1 MQGTFV
7 NKETHYQ
14 VHDSPKA
21 AVLQVLKKASYTNCE
36 PVRNFF
42 DKKFNEGQRAFIV
55 DFANC
60 TSVDSTFLGILV
72 RLALNLRNSAD
83 SGKLVLLN
91 LTGRN
96 LETVKNLGIHR
107 IAEISSSSIE
117 NLNDLEA
124 LSKNGKSE
132 SACSDTIYEAHKT
145 LMNLNKKNLR
155 LFCDVVSFLEQ
166 ETDSPR

>member
-1 MQGTFV
+1 M

-21 AVLQVLKKASYTNCE
+21 AVLQVLQKASYTNCE

-42 DKKFNEGQRAFIV
+42 DKKFNAGQRSFIV

-72 RLALNLRNSAD
+72 RLALNLRNSEN
-83 SGKLVLLN
+83 SGKLALVNLN
-91 LTGRN
+91 GRN

-107 IAEISSSSIE
+107 IAEISSRSVESVK
-117 NLNDLEA
+117 DLES
-124 LSKNGKSE
+124 LSENGQDDI
-132 SACSDTIYEAHKT
+132 ACSETIYEAHKT
-145 LMNLNKKNLR
+145 LMNLNEKNLR
-155 LFCDVVSFLEQ
+155 MFCDVVSFLEQ
-166 ETDSPR
+166 ENERSK

>member
-1 MQGTFV
+1 V

-21 AVLQVLKKASYTNCE
+21 AVLQVLQKASYTNCE

-42 DKKFNEGQRAFIV
+42 DEKFNAGQRSFIV

-72 RLALNLRNSAD
+72 RLALNLRNSED
-83 SGKLVLLN
+83 SGKLALVNLN
-91 LTGRN
+91 GRN

-107 IAEISSSSIE
+107 IAEISSHSVESVK
-117 NLNDLEA
+117 DLES
-124 LSKNGKSE
+124 LSENGQDDI
-132 SACSDTIYEAHKT
+132 ACSETIYEAHKT
-145 LMNLNKKNLR
+145 LMNLNEKNLR
-155 LFCDVVSFLEQ
+155 MFCDVVSFLEQ
-166 ETDSPR
+166 ENERSK

>member
-1 MQGTFV
+1 M

-21 AVLQVLKKASYTNCE
+21 AVLQVLQKASYTNCE

-42 DKKFNEGQRAFIV
+42 DTKFNAGQRSFIV

-72 RLALNLRNSAD
+72 RLALNLRNSEE
-83 SGKLVLLN
+83 SGKLALVNLN
-91 LTGRN
+91 GRN

-107 IAEISSSSIE
+107 IAEISSHAVES
-117 NLNDLEA
+117 LKDLES
-124 LSKNGKSE
+124 LSENGQDDI
-132 SACSDTIYEAHKT
+132 ACSETIYEAHKT
-145 LMNLNKKNLR
+145 LMNLNEKNLR
-155 LFCDVVSFLEQ
+155 MFCDVVSFLEQ
-166 ETDSPR
+166 ENEHSK

>member
-1 MQGTFV
+1 MQRIFV

-21 AVLQVLKKASYTNCE
+21 AVLQVLQKASYTNCE

-42 DKKFNEGQRAFIV
+42 DKKFNAGQRSFIV

-72 RLALNLRNSAD
+72 RLALNLRNSEN
-83 SGKLVLLN
+83 SGKLALVNLN
-91 LTGRN
+91 GRN

-107 IAEISSSSIE
+107 IAEISSHAVESVK
-117 NLNDLEA
+117 DLES
-124 LSKNGKSE
+124 LSENGQDNV
-132 SACSDTIYEAHKT
+132 ACSETIYEAHKT
-145 LMNLNKKNLR
+145 LMNLNEKNLR
-155 LFCDVVSFLEQ
+155 MFCDVVSFLEQ
-166 ETDSPR
+166 ENERSK

>member
-42 DKKFNEGQRAFIV
+42 DKKFNAGQRSFIV

-72 RLALNLRNSAD
+72 RLALNLRNSEN
-83 SGKLVLLN
+83 SGKLALVNLN
-91 LTGRN
+91 GRN

-107 IAEISSSSIE
+107 IAEISSHAVESVK
-117 NLNDLEA
+117 DLES
-124 LSKNGKSE
+124 LSENGQDNV
-132 SACSDTIYEAHKT
+132 ACSETIYEAHKT
-145 LMNLNKKNLR
+145 LMNLNEKNLR
-155 LFCDVVSFLEQ
+155 MFCDVVSFLEQ
-166 ETDSPR
+166 ENERSK

>member
-1 MQGTFV
+1 M

-21 AVLQVLKKASYTNCE
+21 AVLQVLQKASYTNCE

-42 DKKFNEGQRAFIV
+42 DKKFNAGQRSFIV

-72 RLALNLRNSAD
+72 RLALNLRNSEN
-83 SGKLVLLN
+83 SGKLALVNLN
-91 LTGRN
+91 GRN

-107 IAEISSSSIE
+107 IAEISSHSVESV
-117 NLNDLEA
+117 NDLES
-124 LSKNGKSE
+124 LSENGQDDI
-132 SACSDTIYEAHKT
+132 ACSETIYEAHKT
-145 LMNLNKKNLR
+145 LMNLNEKNLR
-155 LFCDVVSFLEQ
+155 MFCDVVSFLEQ
-166 ETDSPR
+166 ENERSK

>member
-1 MQGTFV
+1 M

-21 AVLQVLKKASYTNCE
+21 AVLQVLHKASFTNCE

-42 DKKFNEGQRAFIV
+42 DKKFNAGQRSFIV

-72 RLALNLRNSAD
+72 RLALNLRNSED
-83 SGKLVLLN
+83 SGKLALVNLN
-91 LTGRN
+91 GRN

-107 IAEISSSSIE
+107 IAEISSHAVESVK
-117 NLNDLEA
+117 DLES
-124 LSKNGKSE
+124 LSENGQDDV
-132 SACSDTIYEAHKT
+132 ACSETIYEAHKT
-145 LMNLNKKNLR
+145 LMNLNEKNLR
-155 LFCDVVSFLEQ
+155 MFCDVVSFLEQ
-166 ETDSPR
+166 ENERSK

>member
-1 MQGTFV
+1 V

-21 AVLQVLKKASYTNCE
+21 AVLQVLQKASYTNCE

-42 DKKFNEGQRAFIV
+42 DKKFNAGQRSFIV

-72 RLALNLRNSAD
+72 RLALNLRNSEN
-83 SGKLVLLN
+83 SGKLALVNLN
-91 LTGRN
+91 GRN

-107 IAEISSSSIE
+107 IAEISSHSVESVK
-117 NLNDLEA
+117 DLES
-124 LSKNGKSE
+124 LSENGQADIVCSE
-132 SACSDTIYEAHKT
+132 TIYEAHKT
-145 LMNLNKKNLR
+145 LMNLNEKNLR
-155 LFCDVVSFLEQ
+155 MFCDVVSFLEQ
-166 ETDSPR
+166 ENERSK

>member
-1 MQGTFV
+1 M

-21 AVLQVLKKASYTNCE
+21 AVLQVLHKASYTNCE

-42 DKKFNEGQRAFIV
+42 NKKFNAGQRSFIV

-72 RLALNLRNSAD
+72 RLALNLRNAED
-83 SGKLVLLN
+83 SGKLALVNLN
-91 LTGRN
+91 GRN

-107 IAEISSSSIE
+107 IAEISSHAVESVK
-117 NLNDLEA
+117 DLES
-124 LSKNGKSE
+124 LSENE
-132 SACSDTIYEAHKT
+132 QEDIACSKTIYEAHKT
-145 LMNLNKKNLR
+145 LMNLNEKNLR
-155 LFCDVVSFLEQ
+155 MFCDVVSFLEQ
-166 ETDSPR
+166 ENEHSK

>member
-1 MQGTFV
+1 M

-14 VHDSPKA
+14 VHDSPKV

-36 PVRNFF
+36 PVRKFF
-42 DKKFNEGQRAFIV
+42 DKKFKAGQRSFIV

-72 RLALNLRNSAD
+72 RLALNLRNSED
-83 SGKLVLLN
+83 SGKLALIN

-107 IAEISSSSIE
+107 IAEISSHAVESITE
-117 NLNDLEA
+117 LES
-124 LSKNGKSE
+124 LSEKKQCE
-132 SACSDTIYEAHKT
+132 TACSKTIYEAHKT
-145 LMNLNKKNLR
+145 LMNLNEKNLR
-155 LFCDVVSFLEQ
+155 MFCDVVSFLEQ
-166 ETDSPR
+166 ETEPSK

>member
-1 MQGTFV
+1 M

-21 AVLQVLKKASYTNCE
+21 AVLQVLQKASYTNCE

-42 DKKFNEGQRAFIV
+42 EKKFNAGQRSFIV

-72 RLALNLRNSAD
+72 RLALNLRNSED
-83 SGKLVLLN
+83 SGKLALVNLN
-91 LTGRN
+91 GRN

-107 IAEISSSSIE
+107 IAEISSHAVESVG
-117 NLNDLEA
+117 DLES
-124 LSKNGKSE
+124 LTENGQDDI
-132 SACSDTIYEAHKT
+132 ACSETIYEAHKT
-145 LMNLNKKNLR
+145 LMNLNEKNLR
-155 LFCDVVSFLEQ
+155 MFCDVVSFLEH
-166 ETDSPR
+166 ENESLK

>member
-1 MQGTFV
+1 M

-21 AVLQVLKKASYTNCE
+21 AVLQVLQKASYTNCE

-42 DKKFNEGQRAFIV
+42 DKKFNAGQRSFIV

-72 RLALNLRNSAD
+72 RLALNLRNSEN
-83 SGKLVLLN
+83 SGKLALVNLN
-91 LTGRN
+91 GRN

-107 IAEISSSSIE
+107 IAEISSHSVESVK
-117 NLNDLEA
+117 DLES
-124 LSKNGKSE
+124 LSENGQDDI
-132 SACSDTIYEAHKT
+132 ACSETIYEAHKT
-145 LMNLNKKNLR
+145 LMNLNEKNLR
-155 LFCDVVSFLEQ
+155 MFCDVVSFLEQ
-166 ETDSPR
+166 ENERSK

>member
-1 MQGTFV
+1 M

-21 AVLQVLKKASYTNCE
+21 AVLQVLQKASYTNCE

-42 DKKFNEGQRAFIV
+42 DTKFNAGQRSFIV

-72 RLALNLRNSAD
+72 RLALNLRNSEE
-83 SGKLVLLN
+83 SGKLALVNLN
-91 LTGRN
+91 GRN

-107 IAEISSSSIE
+107 IAEISSHAVES
-117 NLNDLEA
+117 LKDLES
-124 LSKNGKSE
+124 LSENGQDDI
-132 SACSDTIYEAHKT
+132 ACSETIYEAHKT
-145 LMNLNKKNLR
+145 LMNLNEKNLR
-155 LFCDVVSFLEQ
+155 MFCDVVSFLEQ
-166 ETDSPR
+166 ESEHSK

>member
-1 MQGTFV
+1 M

-36 PVRNFF
+36 PVRKFF
-42 DKKFNEGQRAFIV
+42 DRKFKAGQRSFIV
-55 DFANC
+55 DFTKC

-72 RLALNLRNSAD
+72 RLALNLRNAED
-83 SGKLVLLN
+83 SGKLALIN

-107 IAEISSSSIE
+107 IAEISSHAVE
-117 NLNDLEA
+117 NITELES
-124 LSKNGKSE
+124 LSEKETGE
-132 SACSDTIYEAHKT
+132 TACSKTIYEAHKT
-145 LMNLNKKNLR
+145 LMHLNEKNLR
-155 LFCDVVSFLEQ
+155 MFCDVVSFLEQ
-166 ETDSPR
+166 ETEPSK